1 MNYHLKKQDDYTEY
15 NKMCIICV
23 QLQTNKLTARE
34 AAHNLGEMVSI
45 IGDKHTDEVVKKI
58 IEKTL
63 EKKKEEE
70 DEPYE
75 YTGFGD

>member
-1 MNYHLKKQDDYTEY
+1 
-15 NKMCIICV
+15 
-23 QLQTNKLTARE
+23 
-34 AAHNLGEMVSI
+34 VSI

>member
-1 MNYHLKKQDDYTEY
+1 
-15 NKMCIICV
+15 MCIICV
-23 QLQTNKLTARE
+23 QLETNKISPRE
-34 AAHNLGEMVSI
+34 AAHNLWEMRPV
-45 IGDKHTDEVVKKI
+45 IGDEHTDEVVEKI

-63 EKKKEEE
+63 EREKQQEE

>member
-1 MNYHLKKQDDYTEY
+1 
-15 NKMCIICV
+15 MCIICV

-63 EKKKEEE
+63 EKKKEDE